1 MHPYISPTLPSTARY
16 LLHKLLIIKGLGGP
30 EFHKLLNTNGLR
42 KVFIRTSYVRLLWYT
57 VGMIKIQD
65 LIDQINNAERL
76 GLSTGEVT
84 SAKKELQLEFASL
97 AFDVDQALRF
107 DPFEDEAEV
116 DEFEDMMTLPSEC
129 RTAPQDGTM

>member
-1 MHPYISPTLPSTARY
+1 MT
-16 LLHKLLIIKGLGGP
+16 
-30 EFHKLLNTNGLR
+30 
-42 KVFIRTSYVRLLWYT
+42 
-57 VGMIKIQD
+57 KIQD

-84 SAKKELQLEFASL
+84 SAKKELQLEFAGL

-116 DEFEDMMTLPSEC
+116 DEFEDMMALPSEC

>member
-1 MHPYISPTLPSTARY
+1 MVNGLRRGARC
-16 LLHKLLIIKGLGGP
+16 
-30 EFHKLLNTNGLR
+30 KLLNTNGLR

-57 VGMIKIQD
+57 VGMTKIQD

-84 SAKKELQLEFASL
+84 SAKKELQLEFAGL

-116 DEFEDMMTLPSEC
+116 DEFVDLE
-129 RTAPQDGTM
+129 A